1 MPFSPTNAL
10 ACMQHFMNHIFAPLQ
25 NKYPRYFENYMD
37 DCSIMTGEGEDDLH
51 HQIIVEFLQVLRE
64 NHLFL

>member
-1 MPFSPTNAL
+1 MK
-10 ACMQHFMNHIFAPLQ
+10 HIFAPLH
-25 NKYPRYFENYMD
+25 NKYPSYFENYMD

-51 HQIIVEFLQVLRE
+51 QQIIQEFLQILRE